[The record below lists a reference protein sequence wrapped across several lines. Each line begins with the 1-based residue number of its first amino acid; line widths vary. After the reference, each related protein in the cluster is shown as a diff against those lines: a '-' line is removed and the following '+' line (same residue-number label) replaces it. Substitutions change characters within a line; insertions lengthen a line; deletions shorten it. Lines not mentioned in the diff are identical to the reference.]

1 MTEVTISKIKSPS
14 GALGEIERISIN
26 IANQLPVSSWLDAEL
41 ADTLLA
47 YHPVSVQKV
56 SRHYEVVSGFRA
68 FHTVSALLDPEAFIS
83 VSLTDAHEFDLIS
96 GALFELIS
104 HCLMHCPEA
113 VDAKEHVYRQL
124 KKLSITLR
132 KSHGIKVPTTL
143 SARNLKALMG
153 LEERRITVSRKRKSE
168 LQRIME
174 ST

>member
-1 MTEVTISKIKSPS
+1 VTKLVISKIKPPS
-14 GALGEIERISIN
+14 GALAEIERVNIN

-68 FHTVSALLDPEAFIS
+68 FHAVSALLDPEASIS
-83 VSLTDAHEFDLIS
+83 VGITDAHESDLVR

-104 HCLMHCPEA
+104 HSLMHCPEA
-113 VDAKEHVYRQL
+113 VDAKERVYRQL
-124 KKLSITLR
+124 KELSITLR
-132 KSHGIKVPTTL
+132 KTHGIKVPKSL
-143 SARNLKALMG
+143 STRNLKALMG
-153 LEERRITVSRKRKSE
+153 LEERRITHSRKRKSE

-174 ST
+174 SQ